1 MDLNSI
7 QVLLAICCVG
17 TGLAVY
23 EVFWKEGE
31 KSLWI
36 IAVSLLTCC
45 LSLLRIWLLLVGG
58 SLILP

>member
-7 QVLLAICCVG
+7 QGLLAICCVG
-17 TGLAVY
+17 AGLAVY

-31 KSLWI
+31 KSLWTI
-36 IAVSLLTCC
+36 TISLLTCC
-45 LSLLRIWLLLVGG
+45 LSLLKIWLLLVGG